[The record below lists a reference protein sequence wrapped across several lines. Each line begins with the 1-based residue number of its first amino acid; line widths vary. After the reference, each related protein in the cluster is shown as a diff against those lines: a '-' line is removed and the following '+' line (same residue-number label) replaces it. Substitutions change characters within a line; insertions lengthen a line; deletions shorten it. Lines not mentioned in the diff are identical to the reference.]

1 MNGRTLYISDL
12 DGTLLNK
19 SAELSEYTEKTLNR
33 LIANGLHFSVASA
46 RTVASAS
53 KIMSGLQLRLPVVL
67 MNGVVTYDMAAKSYV
82 EKSPIS
88 EEVVLKILAVLKK
101 FDVSGM
107 MYRLTDAELMTYYE
121 SLEAEPIRTFVEER
135 RNRYYKTFYHAD
147 SFFDVPRDQI
157 VYFTL
162 PDTYDRLL
170 RVREAL
176 DGIPGI
182 TAVLYRDVYSG
193 TLWFLELFSTAAS
206 KKNAVGL
213 LREKYGFD
221 RIVGFGD
228 NLNDLPLFEACDVRV
243 AVANAVDEVRAAADY
258 ICDTNENDGVIKWI
272 EENM

>member
-1 MNGRTLYISDL
+1 MNDRTLYISDL

-19 SAELSEYTEKTLNR
+19 SAELSEYTKNTLNH
-33 LIANGLHFSVASA
+33 LIADGLHFSAASA
-46 RTVASAS
+46 RTVASAA
-53 KIMSGLQLRLPVVL
+53 KIMSGVQLRLPVVL
-67 MNGVVTYDMAAKSYV
+67 MNGVVTYDIAAKSYV
-82 EKSPIS
+82 EKSPMS
-88 EEVVLKILAVLKK
+88 EDAVLRILNVIKE

-107 MYRLTDAELMTYYE
+107 MYRLTDSELMTYYE
-121 SLEAEPIRTFVEER
+121 SLEAEPIRNFVEER
-135 RNRYYKTFYHAD
+135 RSRYYKTFYQED

-162 PDTYDRLL
+162 PDTYDRLR
-170 RVREAL
+170 RVRDAL

-182 TAVLYRDVYSG
+182 TAVLYRDVYSE
-193 TLWFLELFSTAAS
+193 TLWFLELFSAAAS

-213 LREKYGFD
+213 LREKYGFE

-243 AVANAVDEVRAAADY
+243 AVANAVDEVKAAADY

-272 EENM
+272 EENV